1 MKKTQNLKQK
11 KKLQKTSFDLTK
23 FDFLYDH
30 ILVKAIKSEGI
41 SGLVKPESYD
51 DKPEFGEIISRGLST
66 SNELDIGDII
76 FFSKYSSEQTRSL
89 GEDYYIIRSDDV
101 RAVLK

>member
-1 MKKTQNLKQK
+1 MVKKIQKQK
-11 KKLQKTSFDLTK
+11 KISFDLTK

-30 ILVKAIKSEGI
+30 ILVKSIKDEGI
-41 SGLVKPESYD
+41 DGLDKPNSYD
-51 DKPEFGEIISRGLST
+51 DKPEFGEIISRGMET
-66 SNELDIGDII
+66 SDDLDIGDIV

-89 GEDYYIIRSDDV
+89 GQDFYIIRSDDI